1 MRFPLFTTIAI
12 AAVLVGTPAHS
23 AEVTITLP
31 TETGQFKPG
40 KGAELAQ
47 AHCLICH
54 SVEYVSTQPP
64 MARKFWEATLKKMKE
79 KFGAP
84 TPDEA
89 LTQLAD
95 YLTTTYGTPE
105 RNP

>member
-1 MRFPLFTTIAI
+1 MKAFLLLALLG
-12 AAVLVGTPAHS
+12 AAAAANA
-23 AEVTITLP
+23 AEVKIALP
-31 TETGQFKPG
+31 AETGAFKPG
-40 KGAELAQ
+40 KGADLAQ

-54 SVEYVSTQPP
+54 SVEYISTQPP

-89 LTQLAD
+89 LPALAE
-95 YLTTTYGTPE
+95 YLTSVYGVPE
-105 RNP
+105 QQP

>member
-1 MRFPLFTTIAI
+1 MRTILTL
-12 AAVLVGTPAHS
+12 AVLAISAVA
-23 AEVTITLP
+23 AEVKITLP
-31 TETGQFKPG
+31 SEAAAFKPG

-54 SVEYVSTQPP
+54 SGEYITTQPP

-84 TPDEA
+84 APDDAMPA
-89 LTQLAD
+89 LTD
-95 YLTTTYGTPE
+95 YFTAAYGTP
-105 RNP
+105 

>member
-1 MRFPLFTTIAI
+1 MKSLIMFVALGIGLAYGS
-12 AAVLVGTPAHS
+12 A

-31 TETGQFKPG
+31 AETGTFKPG

-47 AHCLICH
+47 ANCLICH
-54 SVEYVSTQPP
+54 SVEYISTQPP

-84 TPDEA
+84 TPDDA
-89 LTQLAD
+89 LPVLAE
-95 YLTTTYGTPE
+95 YLTTTYGVPE
-105 RNP
+105 RKP